1 MEKNKKLK
9 ILLPVLIVIII
20 FVWARV
26 FKTPASKR
34 GAREEPGSLEIALYG
49 DELLSF
55 VATAKQKRAKTSYNS
70 WGGNPF
76 ILQLSSKT
84 ITKLILNGIVWDK
97 VTPRAIISNDIVRIG
112 DKIGNNTVVD
122 IKQDRVILNDGTS
135 NFELRLGQE
144 KW

>member
-1 MEKNKKLK
+1 MKKNKQSK
-9 ILLPVLIVIII
+9 ILLPVLIVILI
-20 FVWARV
+20 FVWVRV
-26 FKTPASKR
+26 FKAPTPKR
-34 GAREEPGSLEIALYG
+34 RARGESGSLEITLH
-49 DELLSF
+49 ENKLLSF
-55 VATAKQKRAKTSYNS
+55 VSTSEQKRAKTSYGS

-76 ILQLSSKT
+76 VLQLSSRT
-84 ITKLILNGIVWDK
+84 ITKLVLNGIVWDK